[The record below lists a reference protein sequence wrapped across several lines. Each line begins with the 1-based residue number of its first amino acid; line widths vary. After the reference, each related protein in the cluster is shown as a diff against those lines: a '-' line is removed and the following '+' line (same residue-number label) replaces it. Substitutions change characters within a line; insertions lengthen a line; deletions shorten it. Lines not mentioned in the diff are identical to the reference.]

1 MEWIFG
7 GLMVFGLLYLL
18 LMIFGSA
25 LELGDVD
32 GLMESTGMDSV
43 FGLDTPDAAEISG
56 LGCSVIAAFLAGF
69 GAVGLAGTL
78 SGWSLV
84 VSLIGAVLIGLVF
97 GRVVVQALVFV
108 YRQQTEAVGS
118 IDRLIGESA
127 RVTIDSAP
135 GKTGEAIIE
144 SGEITKYPIREINDA
159 ELRRGDTVEVVNV
172 QGRVLQVKKK
182 RG

>member
-25 LELGDVD
+25 LELGDMD

-43 FGLDTPDAAEISG
+43 FGLDTPAAGEISG

-78 SGWSLV
+78 AGWSLV

-97 GRVVVQALVFV
+97 GRVVVQALLFV
-108 YRQQTEAVGS
+108 YRQQTESVGS

-159 ELRRGDTVEVVNV
+159 ELRRGDTVEIVNV